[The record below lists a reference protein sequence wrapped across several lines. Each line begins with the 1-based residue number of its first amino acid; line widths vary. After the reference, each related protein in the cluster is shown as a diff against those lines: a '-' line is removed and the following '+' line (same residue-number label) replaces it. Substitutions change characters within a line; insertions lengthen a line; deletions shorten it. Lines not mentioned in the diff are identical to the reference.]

1 MQWFLLSIYHINV
14 FMSCR
19 RNHTSMNGLLI
30 YQRCNALRLW
40 WDVSFQVWMYPL
52 QSGLS
57 LLHKEVEISHRPQG
71 SRGHD
76 RPQKKPNKESRAEF
90 SICTSGSQVFFMIG
104 ITQVT
109 HVLLLSMF
117 EKGNRRLGR
126 ITAGRKRRRHMAS
139 YSCLRA
145 LESAWQENASTSL
158 WSFPKFNR
166 AEQKV
171 NQKESEDPKTVSL
184 QTWLFVNRL
193 N

>member
-76 RPQKKPNKESRAEF
+76 RPQKKNRTKKPGW
-90 SICTSGSQVFFMIG
+90 ILYL
-104 ITQVT
+104 
-109 HVLLLSMF
+109 HV
-117 EKGNRRLGR
+117 RL
-126 ITAGRKRRRHMAS
+126 
-139 YSCLRA
+139 
-145 LESAWQENASTSL
+145 TSL
-158 WSFPKFNR
+158 FYERHHSSDTCAAPQYVWKGKQETRKDNSRKEEEKTYGIVQLFTSPGICLTRKCFHVSVIFPK
-166 AEQKV
+166 V
-171 NQKESEDPKTVSL
+171 
-184 QTWLFVNRL
+184 
-193 N
+193 